1 MGVPDGDADRRRPTP
16 TVADGRRCYPLRG
29 DMGTVSYQGKEYVLW
44 QYKPTVQGD
53 ARIWYIVVEPVRE
66 TRGQVLIRE
75 VHTRHPN
82 ETK

>member
-1 MGVPDGDADRRRPTP
+1 
-16 TVADGRRCYPLRG
+16 
-29 DMGTVSYQGKEYVLW
+29 MGTVSYQGKEYVLW

-66 TRGQVLIRE
+66 TRGQELIRE